1 MSGEA
6 ERMVQ
11 GSEGLFVDFWTADAS
26 TGAASLAGAS
36 STVAVASLSLLQ
48 FGLLSVEHD
57 VR

>member
-6 ERMVQ
+6 EQMVQ
-11 GSEGLFVDFWTADAS
+11 GSEGLFVDFWTVHAP
-26 TGAASLAGAS
+26 TGAASLAGAA

-48 FGLLSVEHD
+48 FELLSVKHD